1 MDEIS
6 ALSQPRYSS
15 LQLVETG
22 RHPCCI
28 QHILAILMCYFP
40 RFSIRSKINPNQHWY
55 YDEGLG
61 CILVSD
67 TKRTLFKISALDM
80 QNNTIMIGSDDVTLV
95 AQHHGFVVPNESS
108 VARVLGVTG
117 EESQVFKFKFK
128 DLKEGKFIPGT
139 ESIPSPLCYV
149 PQGGAGT
156 GWVLV

>member
-1 MDEIS
+1 M
-6 ALSQPRYSS
+6 L
-15 LQLVETG
+15 G
-22 RHPCCI
+22 
-28 QHILAILMCYFP
+28 ILMQYFS

-61 CILVSD
+61 CVLVSD
-67 TKRTLFKISALDM
+67 TKRTLFRISAPDM
-80 QNNTIMIGSDDVTLV
+80 HDGAIMIGSDDVTLV

-117 EESQVFKFKFK
+117 EQSQAFKFKFK

-139 ESIPSPLCYV
+139 ESVPSPLCYI

-156 GWVLV
+156 GWVLA